1 MKKFVFSL
9 ERVLHLRQAQARIEE
24 MKLERLYGERTA
36 IQSRE
41 QSLRDQRRQ
50 SESEICI
57 RGEATA
63 GELGAL
69 DAFRQHVQAE
79 MQRSQQARAACERR
93 IHAQLEIV
101 TGKRREVKLFEKLK
115 LQRRTAWNSDFER
128 EITQQA
134 EESHLARWNRENIE

>member
-24 MKLERLYGERTA
+24 MKLERLYGEQTA
-36 IQSRE
+36 IATRE
-41 QSLRDQRRQ
+41 RYLRDQRRQ
-50 SESEICI
+50 AESEIYI

-63 GELGAL
+63 GELAAL

-79 MQRSQQARAACERR
+79 VQRSQQARAACQRR
-93 IHAQLEIV
+93 VHAQLEIV
-101 TGKRREVKLFEKLK
+101 TGKRREVKLIEKLK
-115 LQRRTAWNSDFER
+115 LQRRTAWKSEFER

-134 EESHLARWNRENIE
+134 EESHLARWIRENIE